1 MRIEEIPA
9 SPKKPKVTRVAAY
22 ARVSSDKD
30 AAFHSLEAQTE
41 YYQNYIAARPDWELV
56 AIYSDNGIS
65 GTTVHRP
72 EFQRMLQDCR
82 EGKIDL
88 IITKSV
94 TRFARNTVILLETI
108 RELKKLG
115 VDCYFEKEDM
125 HSISPDGELLLTLL
139 AMYAEEEARSA
150 SENQKWRIQKL
161 YDQGKPAGGHT
172 FGYRLMGERFEV
184 VPEEAEIVKE
194 IFRLYLSG
202 MGYTKIARTLIEQNI
217 PARFGG
223 AWSNASVR
231 DILLNE
237 KYAGDLLLQKTFSED
252 FRTKKK
258 RKNTGELRKVY
269 VRDSHEA
276 IIDRQMFEE
285 VQQEIARRSARQR
298 EIMAHK
304 NPNHDNSQKLF
315 TGLIVCGC
323 CGSAYVRK
331 YTNAKSG
338 DRPVWICCQY
348 DRYGKSVCH
357 SQRIPETILIEKTKE
372 VLGLPEI
379 NQTIMQEHISRIIV
393 PEHNHLIFELRNGSS
408 VDVFWKHPS
417 RRLSWTDEMREA
429 ARQKALM
436 RYRKE
441 EKS

>member
-9 SPKKPKVTRVAAY
+9 KPKEPKIIRVAAY

-41 YYQNYIAARPDWELV
+41 YYRDYVAAHPDWELV

-65 GTTVHRP
+65 GTTISRP
-72 EFQRMLQDCR
+72 EFQQMLQDCR

-88 IITKSV
+88 IVTKSV
-94 TRFARNTVILLETI
+94 TRFARNTIILLETI

-161 YDQGKPAGGHT
+161 YDQGKPAGGHV
-172 FGYRLMGERFEV
+172 FGYRLVDEKFEI
-184 VPEEAEIVKE
+184 VPEEAEIVKK

-202 MGYTKIARTLIEQNI
+202 MGYGKISRTLIEQNI

-223 AWSNASVR
+223 TWSNASIR

-237 KYAGDLLLQKTFSED
+237 KCVGDLLLQKTFRED

-258 RKNTGELRKVY
+258 RINTGELRKVY
-269 VRDSHEA
+269 VKNSHEA
-276 IIDRQMFEE
+276 IIDRQTFEA

-298 EIMAHK
+298 EIMAHR
-304 NPNHDNSQKLF
+304 NPNHQTSAKLF

-323 CGSAYVRK
+323 CGSAYIRK

-338 DRPVWICCQY
+338 DRPVWSCYQY
-348 DRYGKSVCH
+348 DRCGKAVCQ

-379 NQTIMQEHISRIIV
+379 NRTIVQEHISRIMV
-393 PEHNHLIFELRNGSS
+393 PEHNHLIFELKNGSS
-408 VDVFWKHPS
+408 VDAFWEHPS

-429 ARQKALM
+429 ARQKTLK